1 LLHCRTVYSNKWVRT
16 VHSVP
21 RRNLLCSTLF
31 LCAANVNAGAI
42 IGGSD
47 ILSLADAQTLEGW
60 LGEGP
65 IALTRI
71 FAKDV
76 ANSDFDDSRDWHRE
90 VDLKGRTISVWEVTL
105 SDGKGGADEFVFGG
119 YNPQSWDGSGAGTV
133 LGGYVETL
141 VDTDRNAFI
150 FNLTTSTKL
159 EQCKTSYDLSCGF
172 NQEATGS
179 LQTYNRFDYGPTFGN
194 GHDLYVN
201 GDLDGGYN
209 YHYAF
214 GLPGGDPESGGNA
227 SPLDNDDTTYLWGGV
242 GALETFTISA
252 RSVDDSHSVPN
263 PATVALLGL
272 GLLGLRFRRK

>member
-1 LLHCRTVYSNKWVRT
+1 
-16 VHSVP
+16 
-21 RRNLLCSTLF
+21 
-31 LCAANVNAGAI
+31 VNAGAI

-71 FAKDV
+71 FAKDA

-172 NQEATGS
+172 NQEATGKPP
-179 LQTYNRFDYGPTFGN
+179 D
-194 GHDLYVN
+194 
-201 GDLDGGYN
+201 
-209 YHYAF
+209 
-214 GLPGGDPESGGNA
+214 
-227 SPLDNDDTTYLWGGV
+227 
-242 GALETFTISA
+242 I
-252 RSVDDSHSVPN
+252 
-263 PATVALLGL
+263 
-272 GLLGLRFRRK
+272 